1 MNKTYFI
8 ADLHLS
14 DDTSLINQGFF
25 SFLENL
31 KQNANSVDALY
42 ILGDFFEAWI
52 GDDNHTA
59 LNQQVANELNQL
71 SQAGVKLYFTHGNR
85 DFLIKREYANACGM
99 TLLPEQTVFD
109 LYGTPTLDC
118 HGDELCTDD
127 IEYQKFRKKSRS
139 WWWQTL
145 MLNLPLSFRQKKAAK
160 IRAHSNQ
167 SKKMKSQ
174 AIMDVNERAVSDMFI
189 KFNVSQMIHGHT
201 HRPNVHK
208 YDKNKTRYVLGDWY
222 TDLWYI
228 EASHEGLELIK
239 EPL

>member
-99 TLLPEQTVFD
+99 TLLPEQTVID
-109 LYGTPTLDC
+109 LYGTPTLVC

-174 AIMDVNERAVSDMFI
+174 VIMDVNERAVSDMFI